1 MNDKVRSS
9 LNERQRDVV
18 EERNADVGKL
28 SAKRWTGTD
37 GADGAD
43 VKPVE
48 INKQKNGEK
57 KVHRVK
63 IYESEGE
70 AEPFRSSG
78 EYAQYT
84 SPFQKPK

>member
-1 MNDKVRSS
+1 M
-9 LNERQRDVV
+9 

-48 INKQKNGEK
+48 INK
-57 KVHRVK
+57 
-63 IYESEGE
+63 
-70 AEPFRSSG
+70 
-78 EYAQYT
+78 
-84 SPFQKPK
+84 